1 MSSVPSNDRSAPAPL
16 PRLAEVRQLFPES
29 PSLDIP
35 RMMREEF
42 GPVARRLKPGARVA
56 VAVGSRGISRLPE
69 IVGAV
74 LECLRAAG
82 ARPFVLPAMGSHGG
96 GTAEGQIA
104 LLGEYGVTETALGV
118 PIHPSM
124 AVEEIG
130 RTSDGLPV
138 VTSVEAL
145 RADAVVLVNRV
156 KPHTDF
162 GGDLGSGLLK
172 MLVVGLGKQ
181 VGAAQFHAAA
191 SRLGYL
197 TVLRSF
203 AEVARRRLPLRAG
216 LAIVEN
222 QRHDPTR
229 LAVVLPEELEG
240 REQVLCA
247 EARALMPRLP
257 FDRVDLL
264 IVDRM
269 GKNLSGTGMDPA
281 IIGRMIHGYSLAEDL
296 EPRTP
301 HVRRLFVRDLTPE
314 SHGNAI
320 GLGLADF
327 TTTRL
332 VAAMDREVTVTN
344 ALTALSLQGAKIP
357 IAFGTDREAIT
368 AALTTLA
375 LPDPTQAR
383 VVRIAD
389 TLSVERF
396 EASEPLLEEARSRP
410 DLEVLGPAEPLHFGD
425 DGNLA
430 IHLPRGGGGAICS
443 PLRRASLAQW

>member
-1 MSSVPSNDRSAPAPL
+1 MSSDPSNDRSAPASF
-16 PRLAEVRQLFPES
+16 PRLARVRQLLPQS
-29 PSLDIP
+29 PFLDIP
-35 RMMREEF
+35 AVMREQL

-56 VAVGSRGISRLPE
+56 VAVGSRGISRLQE
-69 IVGAV
+69 MVAATV
-74 LECLRAAG
+74 ECLRATG

-104 LLGEYGVTETALGV
+104 LLAEYGVTEAALGV
-118 PIHPSM
+118 PMHARM
-124 AVEEIG
+124 DVEEIG
-130 RTSDGLPV
+130 RTPDGLPV
-138 VTSVEAL
+138 VASVEAVQ
-145 RADAVVLVNRV
+145 ADAVVLVNRV

-172 MLVVGLGKQ
+172 MLVVGLGKR
-181 VGAAQFHAAA
+181 VGAAHFHAAA

-203 AEVARRRLPLRAG
+203 AEVARRRLPLLAG

-222 QRHDPTR
+222 QRHDPAR
-229 LAVVLPEELEG
+229 LAVVLPEELEA
-240 REQVLCA
+240 REQALCA

-257 FDRVDLL
+257 FDAVDLL

-281 IIGRMIHGYSLAEDL
+281 IIGRMIHGYSLAE
-296 EPRTP
+296 EVERRTP

-332 VAAMDREVTVTN
+332 VAAMDRAVTVTN

-357 IAFGTDREAIT
+357 IAFGTDREAIA

-375 LPDPTQAR
+375 LPDPCQAR
-383 VVRIAD
+383 VLRITD
-389 TLSVERF
+389 TLAVECF
-396 EASEPLLEEARSRP
+396 EASEVLLEETRLRP
-410 DLEVLGPAEPLHFGD
+410 DLEVLGPALPLAFGA
-425 DGNLA
+425 DGNLTPWKEV
-430 IHLPRGGGGAICS
+430 H
-443 PLRRASLAQW
+443 SLVTGVEARTR